1 MNETA
6 IFSDYSE
13 LKKINFNW
21 ILLGNLREIKYETT
35 LIITLQKVFEISK
48 EELWLV
54 NYEQQNWY
62 RQENWGVTKQN
73 SSRFNSRSYVD
84 NQVGSLWMTKQN
96 SSRFNS
102 WSYVDNQV
110 VKEFIG
116 FGIFSRL
123 KIIYI
128 YLSAT
133 FRSVDQRRAL
143 RRATKRLWR
152 DPSSLIGWTRLES

>member
-1 MNETA
+1 MESEDQKMNETA
-6 IFSDYSE
+6 IFLDYSE

-21 ILLGNLREIKYETT
+21 ILLGNLREIKYETI

-84 NQVGSLWMTKQN
+84 NQV
-96 SSRFNS
+96 
-102 WSYVDNQV
+102 

-133 FRSVDQRRAL
+133 FRSIDQRRAL
-143 RRATKRLWR
+143 RCATKRLWCN
-152 DPSSLIGWTRLES
+152 PSSLIGWTRLES